1 VHLDRVAIDLPGS
14 GRIEAV
20 QVLGQESWGEV
31 GTNLQR

>member
-1 VHLDRVAIDLPGS
+1 VHLDRIAANLPGS

-20 QVLGQESWGEV
+20 QVRGQESWGEV